1 MGNGCKPKD
10 KAHVK
15 KWHTKKCSKGC
26 SPPKPSEVSEPTA
39 GFDPCPVCKDD
50 DEGEAPEY
58 KLPCCDHK
66 YHLDC
71 LQQQI
76 RIGFGDTWNQCGIC
90 RAAIFDQSANDSE
103 VPTEL
108 REANTK
114 RKAKAT
120 QDVEAVA
127 VADREAALEAERVVD
142 EADEAERERQRLQQQ
157 QPQNSAD
164 EWAIAERAADEADE
178 EAERERQ
185 RQLQPS
191 ESFDSYSDTPDSSAE
206 NYEGPE
212 HASPESSRAGGVRSF
227 FRNAATAARNLVGM

>member
-127 VADREAALEAERVVD
+127 VADREAALAAERVVD
-142 EADEAERERQRLQQQ
+142 EAERAEQAERERQRLQQQ
-157 QPQNSAD
+157 QQQNSAD
-164 EWAIAERAADEADE
+164 EWAIAERAADAADEADE

-185 RQLQPS
+185 RQLQP
-191 ESFDSYSDTPDSSAE
+191 
-206 NYEGPE
+206 
-212 HASPESSRAGGVRSF
+212 AGGVRSF